1 MWIQKQCS
9 FDFVAAVQNE
19 RQPRNTAQIRHDQ
32 LETGMDPTLGGV
44 HATVSATHPAFSPV
58 NNHRFLTS
66 IMASDNSGRVEQDA
80 EGLYSFMAKI
90 LGYSHHFGNMN

>member
-1 MWIQKQCS
+1 MYFEHVPAILLKPVTIDS
-9 FDFVAAVQNE
+9 LPAVQNE

-32 LETGMDPTLGGV
+32 LETGLDATLGTV

-66 IMASDNSGRVEQDA
+66 IMAPENTARSDQDNDGEYA
-80 EGLYSFMAKI
+80 ETQTV
-90 LGYSHHFGNMN
+90 HV